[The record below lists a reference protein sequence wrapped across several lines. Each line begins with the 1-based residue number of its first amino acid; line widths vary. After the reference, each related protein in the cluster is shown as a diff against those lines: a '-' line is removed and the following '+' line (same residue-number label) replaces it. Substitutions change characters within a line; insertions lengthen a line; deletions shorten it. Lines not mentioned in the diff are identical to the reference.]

1 MACSKFRLKV
11 LLGLLLFL
19 LMASATAG
27 TAQAQSEA
35 QNQGQTHA
43 GKKTTPQGKSS
54 AAASKRSTGVHSSG
68 AHSKG
73 KSTGKR
79 GRAHVR
85 HAKTRH
91 APRTARS
98 IAQSK
103 RLQRAF
109 VASSQLRP
117 MAQQLATNRTPAAYA
132 GVTSYAQSHSGDAA
146 AAAYLALGHAY
157 LLDHRYPEAVIA
169 LHKANTAGDTLD
181 SYADYLQAQAEM
193 QGGQFP
199 AAEVLLTGFAA
210 KHPDSIFASEVPV
223 LIANLAIQQ
232 GDPQTAIRTLDQHA
246 SEAIAGH
253 ADYQLAMAK
262 AQQMAGNTDA
272 AAKGFRHVYLSY
284 PLSPEAQQ
292 AKAQLLVIG
301 ASAPLTVTERQRHAD
316 ALYAAGRYGDAAEE
330 YRSLA
335 ADPALMNPD
344 ASAGPSAADTALKA
358 RLVVAAAA
366 CDYKLKRANRAQIEA
381 LPDAPDEAGARRLYL
396 LVEMARDRDDGDTQR
411 ALVGQMEQRFPAS
424 PWLAEALYTSGNMY
438 LLRKDY
444 PHAIEFYGELAKR
457 FPVIC
462 KGHPSTPCSD
472 YAPSSH
478 WRAAWLNYR
487 IGQYSE
493 AARLFDEQIAVY
505 PGGKEIPGALYWR
518 GRVYQ
523 DQESSPA
530 KAAAYYLAVKNTYL
544 HYFYAQ
550 EAAQRLAELGSITPA
565 ELPQLDAIRPETIPA
580 LTDDVPEDDPHV
592 IRAKLLANAGLNE
605 YISPEIQ
612 AAEGSDEWGAFAEA
626 AIYTSYG
633 ETYRAMRVMK
643 RALPFYTA
651 APMEAIPLAYWR
663 ILFPMAYWSQIVAES
678 AKNNLDPYMVASL
691 IRQESEFNP
700 TVISYANAYGLMQLL
715 PNVGAEMAK
724 QEGIRHFNRDEL
736 LNPSTNIRLGTRYLR
751 QVLNNVG
758 DRAEYAFA
766 AYNAGENRVTDWK
779 SIGNYRDMDEFVESI
794 PFTQTHDY
802 VQAIIRNEM
811 IYRELAHPS
820 ATPIPAAPVAKTAV
834 PAKAAAT
841 TPTTSTS
848 TTAAGAVHTAEALR

>member
-1 MACSKFRLKV
+1 MAYSKFRLKV
-11 LLGLLLFL
+11 LPGLALSL
-19 LMASATAG
+19 LMAGAAAVSAQPHLQTD
-27 TAQAQSEA
+27 T
-35 QNQGQTHA
+35 QTHA
-43 GKKTTPQGKSS
+43 PAHARKKTTAHGKPA
-54 AAASKRSTGVHSSG
+54 AAASKHHAS
-68 AHSKG
+68 AHS
-73 KSTGKR
+73 TARATHKR

-85 HAKTRH
+85 HAKVRH
-91 APRTARS
+91 AKRTARS

-132 GVTSYAQSHSGDAA
+132 GVTNYAQTHKGDAA
-146 AAAYLALGHAY
+146 AAAYLALGHAF
-157 LLDHRYPEAVIA
+157 LLDHRYPDAVSA
-169 LHKANTAGDTLD
+169 LTKANSAGDTLD
-181 SYADYLQAQAEM
+181 GYADYLQAQAEM
-193 QGGQFP
+193 QAGQLP
-199 AAEVLLTGFAA
+199 AAETLLTGFATR
-210 KHPDSIFASEVPV
+210 HPDSIFAGEVPV
-223 LIANLAIQQ
+223 LIANMAIQQ

-246 SEAIAGH
+246 NEAIAGH

-262 AQQMAGNTDA
+262 AQQMAGNTDS
-272 AAKGFRHVYLSY
+272 AAKGFRHLYLNY

-301 ASAPLTVTERQRHAD
+301 AAAPLTVSERQRHAD
-316 ALYAAGRYGDAAEE
+316 ALYAAGRYSEAADE
-330 YRSLA
+330 YRGLA
-335 ADPALMNPD
+335 SDPQNTDP
-344 ASAGPSAADTALKA
+344 ALKA
-358 RLVVAAAA
+358 RLEVAAAA
-366 CDYKLKRANRAQIEA
+366 CDYKLKRTSREKVEA
-381 LPDAPDEAGARRLYL
+381 LSDTPDDSGARRSYL
-396 LVEMARDRDDGDTQR
+396 LVELARDRDDGDTQR
-411 ALVGQMEQRFPAS
+411 ALVGQMEQRFPTS

-462 KGHPSTPCSD
+462 KGHPTTPCSD

-523 DQESSPA
+523 DEESSPA

-550 EAAQRLAELGSITPA
+550 VAAQHLTELGNITPA
-565 ELPQLDAIRPETIPA
+565 EMPQLDAIQPETVPP

-612 AAEGSDEWGAFAEA
+612 AAEGSNEWGAFAEA

-633 ETYRAMRVMK
+633 ETYKAMRVMK

-651 APMEAIPLAYWR
+651 APLEAIPLAYWR
-663 ILFPMAYWSQIVAES
+663 ILFPQAYWSQIVAES
-678 AKNNLDPYMVASL
+678 ARNNLDPYMVASL

-700 TVISYANAYGLMQLL
+700 AVISYADAYGLMQLL
-715 PNVGAEMAK
+715 PNVGAELAK
-724 QEGIRHFNRDEL
+724 HEGIRHFNRDEL
-736 LNPSTNIRLGTRYLR
+736 LNPAINIRLGTRYLR
-751 QVLNNVG
+751 QLLNNVG
-758 DRAEYAFA
+758 DRPEYAFA

-779 SIGNYRDMDEFVESI
+779 SIGNYRDIDEFVESI
-794 PFTQTHDY
+794 PFTQTRDY
-802 VQAIIRNEM
+802 VQAIIRNEV
-811 IYRELAHPS
+811 IYRELAHPP
-820 ATPIPAAPVAKTAV
+820 AMPAPAAREAAGS
-834 PAKAAAT
+834 KAAAA
-841 TPTTSTS
+841 PAASR
-848 TTAAGAVHTAEALR
+848 TAGTVHTAEIVH